1 MTPQDPHALVAEMD
15 IESIQHA
22 WYKAHQLLGGMEVHQ
37 ATLDEALTAL
47 PRICAALERVT
58 EDRKR
63 YRLALES
70 LTVGGSEYH
79 EDPERCVAH
88 VRERQES
95 QHRAIVKFKRERD
108 DYLKRLDEQA
118 KAWAPL
124 VEQRDQAR
132 AALEREVAKR
142 ERLERVLAA
151 EQGREGL
158 EGWEYD
164 PQRARWARVDRRA
177 FVYGS
182 RYFEGRYTSARYGW
196 HALDGAN
203 RLEGFCSTALD
214 AMLEA
219 EAALRGDK

>member
-132 AALEREVAKR
+132 AAHRTMAESLTKANERAD
-142 ERLERVLAA
+142 RLTSAADRMAGALQDRKGCSSCPLGGDDCDGCAVLAW
-151 EQGREGL
+151 RE
-158 EGWEYD
+158 
-164 PQRARWARVDRRA
+164 
-177 FVYGS
+177 
-182 RYFEGRYTSARYGW
+182 T
-196 HALDGAN
+196 
-203 RLEGFCSTALD
+203 
-214 AMLEA
+214 
-219 EAALRGDK
+219 RGDG